1 MDSQKINLLISFTT
15 YPRDGIITYG
25 LMEKTFKSLM
35 EDQDLSQFNIKILV
49 VGDDYTNLDELKPIF
64 DGYDCEFVNIN
75 INDALRNK
83 KSVPKNVKW
92 YQAVQR
98 SKIFILERALISD
111 YDYLLMSADDELY
124 VNKKIE
130 TSFIYIK
137 KYDYPDFIFSL
148 GKYIDGSIIPS
159 NITIDSYP
167 IPSNCISSGSIYKI
181 KNKEFI
187 NLILN
192 FRKYRWSILEIYINS
207 NYDKYRTILPE
218 DAEQWKYLENYFSTK
233 KFRSILI
240 PIVLIDHYSEKSLFN
255 YIL

>member
-35 EDQDLSQFNIKILV
+35 EDQDLSQFNINIIV
-49 VGDDYTNLDELKPIF
+49 VGDDYMNLDELKPIF
-64 DGYDCEFVNIN
+64 NGYECEFVNIN
-75 INDALRNK
+75 INDALRNNE
-83 KSVPKNVKW
+83 SVPRNVKW

-124 VNKKIE
+124 MNKKIE
-130 TSFIYIK
+130 TSFTYIK

-148 GKYIDGSIIPS
+148 GKHIDGNIIPG
-159 NITIDSYP
+159 NTMIDSYP
-167 IPSNCISSGSIYKI
+167 IPSNCISSGCIYKI

-192 FRKYRWSILEIYINS
+192 FRKYRWSDLEKCS
-207 NYDKYRTILPE
+207 NNGRYRSIQPE